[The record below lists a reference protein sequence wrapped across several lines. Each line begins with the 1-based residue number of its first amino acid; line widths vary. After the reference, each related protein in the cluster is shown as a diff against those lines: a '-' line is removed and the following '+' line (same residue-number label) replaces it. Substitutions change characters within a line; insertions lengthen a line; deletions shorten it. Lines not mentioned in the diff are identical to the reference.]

1 MVEHQPS
8 KLDTWVRFPSPAYA
22 RVAQGWSTTLPRL
35 GSRVRIPS
43 RAFFISTISGNTKTK
58 RTCHLRPV
66 RFLFTMKCSMYGTLL
81 EVSMNDLNIL
91 SSSPLFHQMMPEEI
105 SSILSCLSYRYA
117 ACEKNEFVCRHGD
130 VLSFVGLVLS
140 GEVHI
145 IKEDFWGNRTILGK
159 AEAGQLFAES
169 YACAGRPLEVSV
181 IASRDSEIL
190 FLDVRNLLHSCSQSC
205 PFHQRLIQN
214 FVTILSRKNL
224 MLTKKIEHMSR
235 RSLRDKLLSYLSD
248 ESIRQRSTSFDLPFN
263 RQQLADYLCV
273 DRSALSRELSLL
285 QEE

>member
-1 MVEHQPS
+1 
-8 KLDTWVRFPSPAYA
+8 
-22 RVAQGWSTTLPRL
+22 
-35 GSRVRIPS
+35 
-43 RAFFISTISGNTKTK
+43 
-58 RTCHLRPV
+58 
-66 RFLFTMKCSMYGTLL
+66 
-81 EVSMNDLNIL
+81 MNDLNIL

-224 MLTKKIEHMSR
+224 MLTK
-235 RSLRDKLLSYLSD
+235 
-248 ESIRQRSTSFDLPFN
+248 
-263 RQQLADYLCV
+263 
-273 DRSALSRELSLL
+273 
-285 QEE
+285 

>member
-1 MVEHQPS
+1 
-8 KLDTWVRFPSPAYA
+8 
-22 RVAQGWSTTLPRL
+22 
-35 GSRVRIPS
+35 
-43 RAFFISTISGNTKTK
+43 
-58 RTCHLRPV
+58 
-66 RFLFTMKCSMYGTLL
+66 
-81 EVSMNDLNIL
+81 MNDLNIL

-181 IASRDSEIL
+181 IAAKDSKIL

-285 QEE
+285 QEEGILRFRRNHFELTESVSGQERF

>member
-1 MVEHQPS
+1 
-8 KLDTWVRFPSPAYA
+8 
-22 RVAQGWSTTLPRL
+22 
-35 GSRVRIPS
+35 
-43 RAFFISTISGNTKTK
+43 
-58 RTCHLRPV
+58 
-66 RFLFTMKCSMYGTLL
+66 
-81 EVSMNDLNIL
+81 MNDLNIL

-181 IASRDSEIL
+181 IASRDS
-190 FLDVRNLLHSCSQSC
+190 
-205 PFHQRLIQN
+205 
-214 FVTILSRKNL
+214 
-224 MLTKKIEHMSR
+224 
-235 RSLRDKLLSYLSD
+235 
-248 ESIRQRSTSFDLPFN
+248 
-263 RQQLADYLCV
+263 
-273 DRSALSRELSLL
+273 
-285 QEE
+285 